1 MGNVKVLNETISIK
15 KSIAFC
21 RGVARR
27 ANANFSYAATLLPVR
42 KREFFYASYAAM
54 RIIDDIVDDEFMVL
68 SQNERRAIRGKYRN
82 ILKSWL
88 KQVCHLDD
96 KTKGP
101 LDIRVITALQN
112 TVGKS
117 DMGTTHWQELA
128 GALKMDILES
138 SMRTWNEFINYCEG
152 ATVSP
157 ASIYIYISASSYNPS
172 EGYTYNLKK
181 RPRYYAKNLA
191 IYCYIVHILRDLAK
205 DAEGST
211 RLITIP
217 DEVLKEANLT
227 RKTIKSAI
235 VNKSQKIFELT
246 QILSEKAVYYKEKGH
261 EAIEELYP
269 VIGNREALALKG
281 LIGVYDKLFVVASEK
296 STDFI
301 VDGPKIEK
309 EIRGHLLGIKN

>member
-1 MGNVKVLNETISIK
+1 M
-15 KSIAFC
+15 C
-21 RGVARR
+21 
-27 ANANFSYAATLLPVR
+27 
-42 KREFFYASYAAM
+42 
-54 RIIDDIVDDEFMVL
+54 
-68 SQNERRAIRGKYRN
+68 IRD
-82 ILKSWL
+82 S
-88 KQVCHLDD
+88 
-96 KTKGP
+96 
-101 LDIRVITALQN
+101 ITALQN

-128 GALKMDILES
+128 GALKMDILEKT
-138 SMRTWNEFINYCEG
+138 MRTWTELINYCEG

-217 DEVLKEANLT
+217 DDVLKEANLT

-235 VNKSQKIFELT
+235 VNKSQKILKLT

-301 VDGPKIEK
+301 VNGPKIEK
-309 EIRGHLLGIKN
+309 EIRGQLLGIKN

>member
-1 MGNVKVLNETISIK
+1 MKVLNETVSIK
-15 KSIAFC
+15 KSFAFC
-21 RGVARR
+21 RDVARM
-27 ANANFSYAATLLPVR
+27 ANANFSYAATLLPIR

-54 RIIDDIVDDEFMVL
+54 RIIDDIVDDEFMIL
-68 SQNERRAIRGKYRN
+68 DQNKRQIIRGRYQN
-82 ILKSWL
+82 ILQSWL
-88 KQVCHLDD
+88 KQVCDLDD
-96 KTKGP
+96 VTKGP

-117 DMGTTHWQELA
+117 DMGITQWEELA

-138 SMRTWNEFINYCEG
+138 PMRTWNEFINYCEG

-157 ASIYIYISASSYNPS
+157 ASIYIYITASSYNPS
-172 EGYTYNLKK
+172 EGYTYNLEKS
-181 RPRYYAKNLA
+181 PRYYAKNLA

-205 DAEGST
+205 DAGGST

-217 DEVLKEANLT
+217 DDVLKEAELT
-227 RKTIKSAI
+227 RKTIQNAV
-235 VNKSQKIFELT
+235 VNKSQKIFNLA
-246 QILSEKAVYYKEKGH
+246 QILSEKASFYKEKGH
-261 EAIEELYP
+261 KVIEELYP

-281 LIGVYDKLFVVASEK
+281 LIGVYDKLFVVAKEK

-301 VDGPKIEK
+301 VNGPKIEK

>member
-1 MGNVKVLNETISIK
+1 MILDQN
-15 KSIAFC
+15 
-21 RGVARR
+21 
-27 ANANFSYAATLLPVR
+27 
-42 KREFFYASYAAM
+42 KRQ
-54 RIIDDIVDDEFMVL
+54 I
-68 SQNERRAIRGKYRN
+68 IRGRYQN

-88 KQVCHLDD
+88 KQVCDLDD
-96 KTKGP
+96 VTKGP

-117 DMGTTHWQELA
+117 DMGITQWEELA

-138 SMRTWNEFINYCEG
+138 PMRTWNEFINYCEG

-172 EGYTYNLKK
+172 EGYTYNLEKS
-181 RPRYYAKNLA
+181 PRYYAKNLA

-217 DEVLKEANLT
+217 DDVLKEAELT
-227 RKTIKSAI
+227 RKTIQNAV
-235 VNKSQKIFELT
+235 VNKSQKIFNLA
-246 QILSEKAVYYKEKGH
+246 QILSEKAIFYKEKGH
-261 EAIEELYP
+261 KVIEELYP

-281 LIGVYDKLFVVASEK
+281 LIGVYDKLFVVAKEK

-301 VDGPKIEK
+301 VNGPKIEK